1 MIVDPETRECAT
13 QAMYEARFRDVYV
26 TPWAALGPL
35 RKHRWYLAFDAAMGV
50 VDAAQGRSQATARV
64 IRVDAEG
71 RRMATTG

>member
-50 VDAAQGRSQATARV
+50 VDAAVPLPHVTARV
-64 IRVDAEG
+64 V
-71 RRMATTG
+71 RMRASRQEAC